1 MRWDPALEGT
11 SKRDRFARVMAVPTH
26 GPLLGNVEK
35 DGDPGGQHVTG
46 RYSENRAG
54 EGSA

>member
-11 SKRDRFARVMAVPTH
+11 SKRDLFARVMAVPTH

-35 DGDPGGQHVTG
+35 DGDPVGQYVTG
-46 RYSENRAG
+46 RCSENRAG